1 MKHFIIN
8 IMPTSIITKEEEIS
22 IYVQGTASNAS
33 SSRYTNNT
41 VSKNLSLQL
50 LNYSILTLNQKT
62 TFPRCFSDEKK
73 KKYMQQ
79 SSIRLS
85 KRSVSCF
92 KNKLARFWSICPTR
106 FFGKGWIIYYHA
118 SKNTRNVYKHQSRV
132 SKIYV
137 YDLWICP
144 TLEESNCW
152 SNRG

>member
-62 TFPRCFSDEKK
+62 TFPRCFSDKK
-73 KKYMQQ
+73 KKYVQQ

>member
-73 KKYMQQ
+73 KK
-79 SSIRLS
+79 IRTTVIDS
-85 KRSVSCF
+85 PFETKC
-92 KNKLARFWSICPTR
+92 KLFQ
-106 FFGKGWIIYYHA
+106 K
-118 SKNTRNVYKHQSRV
+118 
-132 SKIYV
+132 
-137 YDLWICP
+137 
-144 TLEESNCW
+144 
-152 SNRG
+152 